1 MISLSQR
8 ELSCLKWAARG
19 KTYNEIGM
27 ILGLSFSTVKS
38 YLDSARYKLNCA
50 NLPMA
55 TARAVAIGV
64 LTQADLEERT

>member
-1 MISLSQR
+1 MIALSQR
-8 ELSCLKWAARG
+8 ELTCLKWAARG

-27 ILGLSFSTVKS
+27 ILGLSFGTVKN
-38 YLDSARYKLNCA
+38 YLDRARYKLNCA

-55 TARAVAIGV
+55 TARAVAVGI

>member
-38 YLDSARYKLNCA
+38 YLDSARFKLNCA
-50 NLPMA
+50 NLAMA